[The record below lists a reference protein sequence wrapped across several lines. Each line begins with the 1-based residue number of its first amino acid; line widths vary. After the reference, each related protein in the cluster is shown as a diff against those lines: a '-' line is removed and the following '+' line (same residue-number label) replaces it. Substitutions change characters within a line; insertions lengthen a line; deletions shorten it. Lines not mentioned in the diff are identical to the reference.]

1 MQYMRPS
8 LFLLAAALCA
18 AAAEGDGKSKPKAPP
33 PKPRPY
39 ALGDRVK
46 LHKHSDLSGGAQVDL
61 DAAVRKSTKG
71 VVLFWQAPKSPAC
84 RKLLPEVKQLREKY
98 APKGWRFYAVFSGSS
113 RGPKVMDPDE
123 HRIYYKLARF
133 PFPVLDDRKQRYLK
147 PFGLELLPTFAVIT
161 KDRRLRY
168 VGSLRSVQDKS
179 AAYLTRTLD
188 LLGEGKDPPAYKPEA
203 IKPYG
208 STIR

>member
-1 MQYMRPS
+1 MRYLRLS
-8 LFLLAAALCA
+8 FLLLAAAVYA
-18 AAAEGDGKSKPKAPP
+18 AAAQGDGKSKPKP
-33 PKPRPY
+33 PKPKPRAY
-39 ALGDRVK
+39 ALGDTVK
-46 LHKHSDLSGGAQVDL
+46 LHKHGDLAGGAEVDL

-84 RKLLPEVKQLREKY
+84 RKLLPEVKQLHKKY
-98 APKGWRFYAVFSGSS
+98 AAKGWRFYAVFSGSS

-123 HRIYYKLARF
+123 HRMYYKLARF
-133 PFPVLDDRKQRYLK
+133 PFPVLDDRAQRYLK
-147 PFGLELLPTFAVIT
+147 PFRLELLPTFAVVT

-179 AAYLTRTLD
+179 AVYLARTLD
-188 LLGEGKDPPAYKPEA
+188 LLGEGKHAPAYKPEA